1 MRRALCSYLLL
12 TSALAAG
19 CAGNRE
25 NVADTAT
32 AAATPAA
39 PSATALAAE
48 PAEAA
53 APGAP
58 AAVVDGNQ
66 LAARS
71 SGTLLCRDMLVRGS
85 NVNRRMCGTA
95 EQWKAHERR
104 EAEAAGRMVRQ
115 MQRGRWN

>member
-1 MRRALCSYLLL
+1 MRRALFLSVLL

-32 AAATPAA
+32 AAPTPAA
-39 PSATALAAE
+39 PTATALAAE
-48 PAEAA
+48 PA
-53 APGAP
+53 APAAP

-66 LAARS
+66 LAARAA
-71 SGTLLCRDMLVRGS
+71 GTLLCRDLLVRGS